1 MGWAEKGAVS
11 VWRGAESVGDAG
23 LVSGVRDVDA
33 SGVSAVSPAGVVG
46 GAMNQLKE
54 ATMQGTVLVDGKA
67 ATWEVI
73 HRSDDTQT
81 ECLPIEGG
89 LLYRTTVRSSGY
101 VTGEKQV
108 AVALVFVPHVPVR
121 DEDL

>member
-1 MGWAEKGAVS
+1 
-11 VWRGAESVGDAG
+11 
-23 LVSGVRDVDA
+23 
-33 SGVSAVSPAGVVG
+33 
-46 GAMNQLKE
+46 
-54 ATMQGTVLVDGKA
+54 MQGSVMVDGKA

-89 LLYRTTVRSSGY
+89 LLYRTTVWGPE
-101 VTGEKQV
+101 GGV
-108 AVALVFVPHVPVR
+108 AVAMVFVPHGPPMR